1 MPIDT
6 VTEIDSAWLD
16 LNSIQVCFEKV
27 FTLAQT
33 RLDRSQFAFGIFW
46 AFRHVQIAFD
56 LHRTDL
62 FIFRFVFLLCQRSTA
77 TFIVYSRSIV
87 LIRFWKRGFVFVWI
101 AIIQFNHGLEHPS
114 FRSNCLYFKHY
125 RKASKVSKNTSCA
138 RDGGREELILFD
150 WRTQRMII
158 FITYT
163 GGCYWFDL
171 FEIRKLMTA
180 TEIHVVQI
188 YNNLSC

>member
-62 FIFRFVFLLCQRSTA
+62 FIFRFVFL
-77 TFIVYSRSIV
+77 
-87 LIRFWKRGFVFVWI
+87 
-101 AIIQFNHGLEHPS
+101 
-114 FRSNCLYFKHY
+114 CLYIIINEKELLLECLQL
-125 RKASKVSKNTSCA
+125 RKRSRIA
-138 RDGGREELILFD
+138 
-150 WRTQRMII
+150 
-158 FITYT
+158 
-163 GGCYWFDL
+163 
-171 FEIRKLMTA
+171 
-180 TEIHVVQI
+180 
-188 YNNLSC
+188 

>member
-101 AIIQFNHGLEHPS
+101 AIIQFNHGLAHPS

-138 RDGGREELILFD
+138 RDGGRGVN
-150 WRTQRMII
+150 II
-158 FITYT
+158 RLEDSKDDY
-163 GGCYWFDL
+163 
-171 FEIRKLMTA
+171 
-180 TEIHVVQI
+180 I
-188 YNNLSC
+188 YNIYGWMLLVWFVRNQETDDGNGNTRCSNI